1 MRTQRLAVVGL
12 LVITACGHNAPP
24 LVNPQP
30 PRPRILFQREFRLGT
45 LPFGKIAGDTRELGT
60 AIPAMLLTELRD
72 GGRFAIYE
80 GGSIRSAIYEG
91 GSPRSAKLEFTKELP
106 LNEANASD
114 YVDGYLSGTLT
125 SVSGQQTCLDLRLSN
140 AVTQEVLYART
151 VCAAIASD
159 GRVDRAAIK
168 RLAEEIARAIKQV
181 GNGKVISADGQLV
194 FCDRGAQAGVSRGM
208 VAYLV
213 GTGDTV
219 HDPAVHLEVQH
230 YTGADPAQLATAT
243 TPIVVGEMYI
253 VSVEDQYSVGVLYKG
268 RYAIPDDTV
277 FFK

>member
-1 MRTQRLAVVGL
+1 MLTQRLAMVGL
-12 LVITACGHNAPP
+12 LVITACRHNGPP
-24 LVNPQP
+24 LVNPQQQ
-30 PRPRILFQREFRLGT
+30 RPRILFQREFRLGT
-45 LPFGKIAGDTRELGT
+45 LAFGKIAGDTRELGT

-72 GGRFAIYE
+72 GGRFAIY
-80 GGSIRSAIYEG
+80 GGGRIS
-91 GSPRSAKLEFTKELP
+91 SAKLEFTKELP
-106 LNEANASD
+106 LNEENASD
-114 YVDGYLSGTLT
+114 YVDAYLSGTLT

-151 VCAAIASD
+151 VCVAIASD

-168 RLAEEIARAIKQV
+168 RIAEEIARAVKQV
-181 GNGKVISADGQLV
+181 GHGKVISADGQLV
-194 FCDRGAQAGVSRGM
+194 FCDKGAQAGVSRGM

-219 HDPAVHLEVQH
+219 HDPAVHREVQH

-268 RYAIPDDTV
+268 SYAIPDDTV